1 MPNPSLHSL
10 KSGSRSPIKTYKI
23 GITGNIC
30 SGKSRVRKFLTKMGL
45 STIDTSDIAF
55 NIISNDPTLLR
66 RLTQK
71 YGNKVLDTYGK
82 LCRRKLEEVTIN
94 SGFDKQLLHDIV
106 SVKVRDEV
114 KRFLYGPLGTY
125 VRFVESPLLFETD
138 SQHLYDEIWVIWVEP
153 DVQLQRVMAQDG
165 LTREQALININAEY
179 PQSEKRERANRIID
193 NSGDWMKAEAQIREA
208 YDEIKDKAFNKGL

>member
-1 MPNPSLHSL
+1 MSNPSLHSL

-45 STIDTSDIAF
+45 STIDTSDITF

-106 SVKVRDEV
+106 SIKVRDEV

-138 SQHLYDEIWVIWVEP
+138 SQHLYDEIWVIWVDPE
-153 DVQLQRVMAQDG
+153 VQLQRVMAQDN
-165 LTREQALININAEY
+165 LSKEQALISINAEY
-179 PQSEKRERANRIID
+179 PQTEKRELANRIID
-193 NSGDWMKAEAQIREA
+193 NSGDWMKAETQIREA

>member
-1 MPNPSLHSL
+1 
-10 KSGSRSPIKTYKI
+10 
-23 GITGNIC
+23 
-30 SGKSRVRKFLTKMGL
+30 MGL

-106 SVKVRDEV
+106 SIKVRDEV

-138 SQHLYDEIWVIWVEP
+138 SQHLYDEIWVIWVDP
-153 DVQLQRVMAQDG
+153 DVQLQRVMAQDN
-165 LTREQALININAEY
+165 LTEEQALISINAEY
-179 PQSEKRERANRIID
+179 PQTQKKELANRIID
-193 NSGDWMKAEAQIREA
+193 NSGDWMKAETQIREA

>member
-1 MPNPSLHSL
+1 MPNISLHSI
-10 KSGSRSPIKTYKI
+10 KSGSRAPAKTYKI

-30 SGKSRVRKFLTKMGL
+30 SGKSRVRKFLTRMGL

-55 NIISNDPTLLR
+55 NIIGADPQLLR

-82 LCRRKLEEVTIN
+82 LCRRKLEEITIS
-94 SGFDKQLLHDIV
+94 SGFDKQLLNDIV
-106 SVKVRDEV
+106 SIRVRDEV

-138 SQHLYDEIWVIWVEP
+138 SEHLYDEVWVIWVDP
-153 DVQLQRVMAQDG
+153 DVQIKRLMEQDG
-165 LTREQALININAEY
+165 LSEEQAYLNISAEY
-179 PQSEKRERANRIID
+179 PQTAKKERATRIID
-193 NSGDWMKAEAQIREA
+193 NSGDWMKAESQIREA
-208 YDEIKDKAFNKGL
+208 YDEIKDRAFNKGL